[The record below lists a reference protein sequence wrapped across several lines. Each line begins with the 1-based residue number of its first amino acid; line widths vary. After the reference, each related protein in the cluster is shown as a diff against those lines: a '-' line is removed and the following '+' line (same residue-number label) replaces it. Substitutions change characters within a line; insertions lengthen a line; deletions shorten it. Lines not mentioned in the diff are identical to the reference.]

1 MEFFF
6 SFSGGGLGS
15 VMDFHEDIP
24 TRSMV
29 TYHVLSGLFVFLFLV
44 RLETEGKLINIL
56 PQGWRKDKKG

>member
-1 MEFFF
+1 
-6 SFSGGGLGS
+6 
-15 VMDFHEDIP
+15 MDFHEDIP

-56 PQGWRKDKKG
+56 PQGWGKDKKG